1 MPGARSTGRAR
12 TAIVHGT
19 AVHERE
25 LLSGAERLAAQR
37 AIYATPRGQHPLGQT
52 AFGLAAVASCIARHR
67 VHAQSVDVPIDR
79 ALSPRSEALT
89 VVPPSERQLRA
100 TGDGGRDCG
109 TQGLLLREGG

>member
-1 MPGARSTGRAR
+1 
-12 TAIVHGT
+12 VHGT

-37 AIYATPRGQHPLGQT
+37 AAAICATPRGQHPVGQT
-52 AFGLAAVASCIARHR
+52 AFGLAAVASWIARHR

-89 VVPPSERQLRA
+89 AAREKREVLGSSTTTSSCVMQSSQTGPLSVIVVA
-100 TGDGGRDCG
+100 W
-109 TQGLLLREGG
+109 